1 MRISD
6 WGSDVC
12 SSDLRGRGPDCPAAV
27 GISQNANDFQL
38 LGDAGAGTV
47 ELRKE
52 GWTFGETEMALAVA
66 RDHRA
71 RVEKLHARDGD
82 PRLDGLNHG
91 IDRTLYAGEIPACGN
106 DLFGL
111 PMKAQGR
118 SVEHASELQSL
129 MRISCAVFCL

>member
-1 MRISD
+1 MPRK
-6 WGSDVC
+6 
-12 SSDLRGRGPDCPAAV
+12 
-27 GISQNANDFQL
+27 ANDFQL
-38 LGDAGAGTV
+38 LGDAVAGTG
-47 ELRKE
+47 ELQKE

-106 DLFGL
+106 ELFGL

-118 SVEHASELQSL
+118 LRSGERRVGKECGSTCRSRWSTAP
-129 MRISCAVFCL
+129 

>member
-1 MRISD
+1 MSVIQACASGTIDRDAQSR
-6 WGSDVC
+6 WCRAFHSKFR
-12 SSDLRGRGPDCPAAV
+12 SSVAVGPECPAAV

-47 ELRKE
+47 ELQKE

-118 SVEHASELQSL
+118 LHD
-129 MRISCAVFCL
+129 